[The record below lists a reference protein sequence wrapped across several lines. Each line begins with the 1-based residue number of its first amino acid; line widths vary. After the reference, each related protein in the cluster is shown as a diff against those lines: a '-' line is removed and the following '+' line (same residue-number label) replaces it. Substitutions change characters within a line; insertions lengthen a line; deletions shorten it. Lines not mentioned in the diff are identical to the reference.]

1 MKSQQ
6 QYTLIATCA
15 AGLEDL
21 VHEEI
26 ASFGGKEIE
35 CGKGVITWQGDLAGG
50 YRACLWSR
58 FASRILL
65 QLAAFPA
72 PDDTELYRQC
82 GAIDWQE
89 HMENSSTFAI
99 NCTLSDS
106 VITHNQFAA
115 LRVKDALVDQFRER
129 SGERPSVQVERPD
142 LQIHLHIHS
151 DQAILAL
158 DLSGESLHRRGYR
171 VEGAIAPLKESL
183 AAGIVTLCGWNKAI
197 APDTMLLDPMCGSGT
212 LLIEAALIY
221 GDSAPGLGRRY
232 FGFLGWKQHD
242 EDVWQQLVDEAIARE
257 EVGMDRP
264 WPMILGYDADPVVVA
279 AARKNIEQAGLTEK
293 IRVKQGQ
300 LANLKRP
307 ADKGFLICNPPYG
320 ERLGEADEA
329 VQLYRALG
337 RVMRAEFVHWQVGF
351 FIAAPDFGDR
361 FGLSWKASHRL
372 FNGPLACRLLCT
384 EIMEAEPE
392 PVFQW
397 QVTSQSFDGEGA
409 EVTPGPSVA
418 PATPDHPL
426 SAVAPAPSLVPAT
439 LAHPWAAFSNRLV
452 KNLKKM
458 LKWAEREDV
467 TCFRV
472 YDRDLPDYNV
482 TIDLY
487 GKWVH
492 VQEYA
497 PPATIDPDLASQRF
511 SQALACIREVLGVRR
526 DRIFIKT
533 RKKQKGKQQYQ
544 KQGSHKKMHEVREG
558 QCFFLVNFTDYLDT
572 GLFLDHRITRSR
584 IGRLAAGKRFL
595 NLFGYTGAATIH
607 AARGGAV
614 STTIVDLSAT
624 YLSWA
629 RMNLALNG
637 YGGPTHV
644 TIQEDCLQWL
654 ENGGRAR
661 SDQKT
666 AVRGQKATPYQQR
679 SEGERQTS
687 RYDLIFVDPPTFSN
701 TKKDHRVFDV
711 QDDHGRLL
719 ELAMHVLAPAGLLIF
734 STNFRKFVLDES
746 LGQRFAICEISR
758 ETIPLDFERN
768 SRVHRCWEF
777 RHKAVE

>member
-21 VHEEI
+21 VQEEVM
-26 ASFGGKEIE
+26 SFGASEIVR
-35 CGKGVITWQGDLAGG
+35 GKGVITWQGDLASG

-58 FASRILL
+58 FASRVLL
-65 QLAAFPA
+65 QIAKFPA

-82 GAIDWQE
+82 GTIDWQE
-89 HMENSSTFAI
+89 HLSNGSTFAI
-99 NCTLSDS
+99 DCTLSDS

-142 LQIHLHIHS
+142 VQIRLHIHS
-151 DQAILAL
+151 DQAILTL

-171 VEGAIAPLKESL
+171 VESAIAPLKESL
-183 AAGIVTLCGWNKAI
+183 AAGIVALAGWSKAI
-197 APDTMLLDPMCGSGT
+197 TPDTMFLDPMCGSGT

-232 FGFLGWKQHD
+232 FGFLGWRGHD
-242 EDVWQQLVDEAIARE
+242 EALWQQLVDEAVARE
-257 EVGMDRP
+257 EAGLNRK

-279 AARKNIEQAGLTEK
+279 AARKNVEQAGLAEK

-300 LANLKRP
+300 LVSLKRP
-307 ADKGFLICNPPYG
+307 AEKGFLVCNPPYG
-320 ERLGEADEA
+320 ERLGEVDEA

-337 RVMRAEFVHWQVGF
+337 RVMRTEFTHWQVGF
-351 FIAAPDFGDR
+351 FVAAPDFADR
-361 FGLSWKASHRL
+361 FGLSWTASHRL
-372 FNGPLACRLLCT
+372 FNGPLACRLFCAK
-384 EIMEAEPE
+384 MQEAEPE

-397 QVTSQSFDGEGA
+397 QVSPQLFEGDA
-409 EVTPGPSVA
+409 SDFA
-418 PATPDHPL
+418 
-426 SAVAPAPSLVPAT
+426 
-439 LAHPWAAFSNRLV
+439 NRLI
-452 KNLKKM
+452 KNLKKI
-458 LKWAEREDV
+458 LKWAERENI

-472 YDRDLPDYNV
+472 YDRDLPEYNV
-482 TIDLY
+482 SIDLY

-497 PPATIDPDLASQRF
+497 PPSTIDPDLASERF
-511 SQALACIREVLGVRR
+511 SQALAMIRAVLGVRR

-544 KQGSHKKMHEVREG
+544 KQGSQKKMYEVREG
-558 QCFFLVNFTDYLDT
+558 SCFCLVNFTDYLDT

-584 IGRLAAGKRFL
+584 IGQLAAGKRFL
-595 NLFGYTGAATIH
+595 NLFGYTGTATIH

-614 STTIVDLSAT
+614 STTTVDLSAT

-637 YGGPTHV
+637 YGGPAHV

-654 ENGGRAR
+654 ESGGRPLP
-661 SDQKT
+661 DQK
-666 AVRGQKATPYQQR
+666 AVARGQKPMPYQQKR
-679 SEGERQTS
+679 ETTRPSSQ
-687 RYDLIFVDPPTFSN
+687 YDLIFVDPPTFSN

-711 QDDHGRLL
+711 QQDHGRLL
-719 ELAMHVLAPAGLLIF
+719 ELSMQHLAPGGLLIF

-746 LGQRFAICEISR
+746 LEQRFSISEISR
-758 ETIPLDFERN
+758 ETIPFDFERN
-768 SRVHRCWEF
+768 TRIHRCWEF

>member
-1 MKSQQ
+1 MTNSLTRI
-6 QYTLIATCA
+6 YTLIATCA

-21 VHEEI
+21 VHGEI
-26 ASFGGKEIE
+26 ASFGGSGIE
-35 CGKGVITWQGDLAGG
+35 QGKGVITWQGDLACG

-72 PDDTELYRQC
+72 ADDTELYDRC

-89 HMENSSTFAI
+89 HMDVSSTFAI
-99 NCTLSDS
+99 QCTLSDS

-129 SGERPSVQVERPD
+129 SGDRPSVQVERPD

-151 DQAILAL
+151 NQAILAL

-171 VEGAIAPLKESL
+171 VEGAVAPLKESL
-183 AAGIVTLCGWNKAI
+183 AAGIVALAGWNKGI

-212 LLIEAALIY
+212 LLIEAALIH

-242 EDVWQQLVDEAIARE
+242 EEVWQRLVDEAIARE
-257 EVGMDRP
+257 EAGLDRP

-279 AARKNIEQAGLTEK
+279 AARKNIEQAGLTGK

-307 ADKGFLICNPPYG
+307 AEKGLLVCNPPYG
-320 ERLGEADEA
+320 ERLGEAEEA

-372 FNGPLACRLLCT
+372 FNGPLACRLLCAEIT
-384 EIMEAEPE
+384 EGEPE
-392 PVFQW
+392 PLFQW
-397 QVTSQSFDGEGA
+397 QVSPQSFDGEGSDFA
-409 EVTPGPSVA
+409 
-418 PATPDHPL
+418 
-426 SAVAPAPSLVPAT
+426 
-439 LAHPWAAFSNRLV
+439 NRLV

-458 LKWAEREDV
+458 LKWAEREDI

-472 YDRDLPDYNV
+472 YDRDLPEYNV

-511 SQALACIREVLGVRR
+511 SQALASIREVLGVRR

-584 IGRLAAGKRFL
+584 IGRLAAGQRFL

-614 STTIVDLSAT
+614 LTTTVDLSAT

-654 ENGGRAR
+654 ENQGRGR
-661 SDQKT
+661 SEQKT
-666 AVRGQKATPYQQR
+666 GFRGQKAAPHQQR
-679 SEGERQTS
+679 SEGEGHSSQ
-687 RYDLIFVDPPTFSN
+687 YDLIFVDPPTFSN
-701 TKKDHRVFDV
+701 TKKDHRIFDV
-711 QDDHGRLL
+711 QEHHGRLL
-719 ELAMHVLAPAGLLIF
+719 ELAMRVLAPAGLLIF
-734 STNFRKFVLDES
+734 STNFRKFVLDAS
-746 LGQRFAICEISR
+746 LEPRFAITEISR

>member
-35 CGKGVITWQGDLAGG
+35 SGKGVITWQGDLAGG

-142 LQIHLHIHS
+142 LQINLHIHS

-171 VEGAIAPLKESL
+171 VESAIAPLKESL
-183 AAGIVTLCGWNKAI
+183 AAGIVALACRSCAVSGAGDTGPSPVCGWNNAI
-197 APDTMLLDPMCGSGT
+197 TPDTMLLDPMCGSGT
-212 LLIEAALIY
+212 LLIEAALMV

-242 EDVWQQLVDEAIARE
+242 EDIWQQLVDEAIARE
-257 EVGMDRP
+257 EAGMDRP
-264 WPMILGYDADPVVVA
+264 WPVILGYDADPVVVA

-300 LANLKRP
+300 LATLKRP

-320 ERLGEADEA
+320 ERLGEAEEA

-337 RVMRAEFVHWQVGF
+337 RVMRAEFSGWQVGF

-361 FGLSWKASHRL
+361 FGLSWTASHRL
-372 FNGPLACRLLCT
+372 YNGPLACRLFCA
-384 EIMEAEPE
+384 EMGEVEPE
-392 PVFQW
+392 PLFQW
-397 QVTSQSFDGEGA
+397 QLGLQTFDGEGSDFA
-409 EVTPGPSVA
+409 
-418 PATPDHPL
+418 
-426 SAVAPAPSLVPAT
+426 
-439 LAHPWAAFSNRLV
+439 NRLV

-458 LKWAEREDV
+458 LKWAEREDI

-472 YDRDLPDYNV
+472 YDRDLPEYNV

-511 SQALACIREVLGVRR
+511 SQALASIREVLGVRR

-614 STTIVDLSAT
+614 STTTVDLSAT

-637 YGGPTHV
+637 YGGPTQV

-654 ENGGRAR
+654 ENGGRSR

-666 AVRGQKATPYQQR
+666 GVKGQKTAFSQHR
-679 SEGERQTS
+679 GEGERQVS

-701 TKKDHRVFDV
+701 TKKDNRVFDV
-711 QDDHGRLL
+711 QEDHGRLL
-719 ELAMHVLAPAGLLIF
+719 ELAMHLLAPAGLLIF

-746 LGQRFAICEISR
+746 LGQRFAVCEISR

>member
-1 MKSQQ
+1 MKSLQLAPPV
-6 QYTLIATCA
+6 YTLIATCA

-21 VHEEI
+21 VHDEI
-26 ASFGGKEIE
+26 VSCGGQDIVRA
-35 CGKGVITWQGDLAGG
+35 KGVLTWQGDLASG

-72 PDDTELYRQC
+72 ADDTELYRQC
-82 GAIDWQE
+82 GVINWQE
-89 HMENSSTFAI
+89 HMDTGSTFAVD
-99 NCTLSDS
+99 CTLSDS
-106 VITHNQFAA
+106 AITHSQFAA
-115 LRVKDALVDQFRER
+115 LRVKDALVDQFRDR

-142 LQIHLHIHS
+142 LQIRLHIHH

-183 AAGIVTLCGWNKAI
+183 AAGIVALAGWGRDVVS
-197 APDTMLLDPMCGSGT
+197 DTIFLDPMCGSGT

-221 GDSAPGLGRRY
+221 GDSAPGLGRSY
-232 FGFLGWKQHD
+232 FGFLGWKGHD
-242 EDVWQQLVDEAIARE
+242 ETLWLQLVEAAVARE
-257 EVGMDRP
+257 EAGLDRS

-279 AARKNIEQAGLTEK
+279 AARRNIAQAGLSEK

-307 ADKGFLICNPPYG
+307 ADKGFLVCNPPYG
-320 ERLGEADEA
+320 ERLGELDEA

-337 RVMRAEFVHWQVGF
+337 RVARAEFARWQVGF
-351 FIAAPDFGDR
+351 FIAAPDFADR
-361 FGLSWKASHRL
+361 FGLSWQASHRL
-372 FNGPLACRLLCT
+372 FNGPLACRLLC
-384 EIMEAEPE
+384 AEVVE
-392 PVFQW
+392 GESELVFQW
-397 QVTSQSFDGEGA
+397 QVSPQLFQGEGSDFA
-409 EVTPGPSVA
+409 
-418 PATPDHPL
+418 
-426 SAVAPAPSLVPAT
+426 
-439 LAHPWAAFSNRLV
+439 NRLS
-452 KNLKKM
+452 KNLKRM
-458 LKWAEREDV
+458 LKWAEREDI

-472 YDRDLPDYNV
+472 YDRDLPEYNV

-497 PPATIDPDLASQRF
+497 PPVTIDPDLATERF
-511 SQALACIREVLGVRR
+511 SLVLAMIREVLGVRR

-544 KQGSHKKMHEVREG
+544 KQGSQKKMVEVREG
-558 QCFFLVNFTDYLDT
+558 DCFFLVNFTDYLDT

-584 IGRLAAGKRFL
+584 IGQLAAGKRFL
-595 NLFGYTGAATIH
+595 NLFAYTGTATIH
-607 AARGGAV
+607 AARGGAE
-614 STTIVDLSAT
+614 STTTVDLSAT
-624 YLSWA
+624 YLGWA

-637 YGGPTHV
+637 YGGPAHA

-654 ENGGRAR
+654 ET
-661 SDQKT
+661 S
-666 AVRGQKATPYQQR
+666 RGQ
-679 SEGERQTS
+679 
-687 RYDLIFVDPPTFSN
+687 YDLIFVDPPTFSN
-701 TKKDHRVFDV
+701 TKKENRVFDV
-711 QDDHGRLL
+711 QRDHVRLL
-719 ELAMHVLAPAGLLIF
+719 ELAMRRLAPGGLLIF

-746 LGQRFAICEISR
+746 LGQHFAIRDISR

-768 SRVHRCWEF
+768 SRIHQCWEF
-777 RHKAVE
+777 RHNDDK